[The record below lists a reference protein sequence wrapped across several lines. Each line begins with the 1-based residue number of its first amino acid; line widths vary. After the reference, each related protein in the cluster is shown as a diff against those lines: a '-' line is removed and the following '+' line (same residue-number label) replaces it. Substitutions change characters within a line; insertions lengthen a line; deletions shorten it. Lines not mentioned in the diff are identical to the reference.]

1 MTYATSQVFDTR
13 STALTAVPSAIAAF
27 KRLSTDDRLGL
38 LWALYKN
45 LGQSLTPAAVGVA
58 RLQFA
63 EGLLQQVQA
72 MSEPDQLQFMRD
84 LVNQKSTPETRSYG
98 VLTNNTKLAF
108 WYQLAVFMDEGK
120 VITVPVGYKLS
131 AAAIQVFSQ
140 ISKLEFGQ
148 QISTMRQAVINMGV
162 DPLA

>member
-1 MTYATSQVFDTR
+1 MTYTISRAFDTKD
-13 STALTAVPSAIAAF
+13 SALTAVSSTLTAF
-27 KRLSTDDRLGL
+27 KRLSTDEQLGL

-45 LGQSLTPAAVGVA
+45 MGGAITPAAPGAA

-63 EGLLQQVQA
+63 EGLLQQVVAMPQA
-72 MSEPDQLQFMRD
+72 AQLQFMRD
-84 LVNQKSTPETRSYG
+84 LVDQKNTPETRAYG

-108 WYQLAVFMDEGK
+108 WYQLAILMDEGK
-120 VITVPVGYKLS
+120 VIPVPSSYKMS
-131 AAAIQVFSQ
+131 TAAINVFGQ

-148 QISTMRQAVINMGV
+148 QITVMRQAVIAMGV